1 MGKKSCCQ
9 ESNRN
14 WINKLDN
21 ERLQNLADL
30 IALNEI
36 EGIGLGRL
44 HQLLNTFG
52 SAGKALE
59 ASISRLTDVP
69 GIGRETASTIIE
81 KQDRKKAEKIVE
93 KVNSKGWRFFI
104 INESD
109 YPRALKTIP
118 DPPPYIFYLGEYEES
133 DNRAIA
139 IVGSRTATEE
149 GRSFAENLAARL
161 AENGVTVVSGMARGV
176 DTAAHRGAM
185 TAEGRTLAVFGSSLD
200 IIYPPEGRNMAAKI
214 IKSGCL
220 LSEYLPGTEP
230 FGPNFPKRNR
240 IISGLSQGVVVI
252 EAAERS
258 GALST
263 AGHAL
268 QQNREIF
275 AVPGSPRV
283 LTSKG
288 TNHLIK
294 EGAVLL
300 TSIDDIFEA
309 LPRLKGQVIARRTEN
324 IEDLTE
330 LEKSILN
337 HFGAD
342 PIQVDKLARETNTP
356 MPDLLQILL
365 ALELKGIVKELSGK
379 RFILG

>member
-1 MGKKSCCQ
+1 
-9 ESNRN
+9 
-14 WINKLDN
+14 LDN

>member
-1 MGKKSCCQ
+1 M
-9 ESNRN
+9 
-14 WINKLDN
+14 
-21 ERLQNLADL
+21 
-30 IALNEI
+30 
-36 EGIGLGRL
+36 
-44 HQLLNTFG
+44 
-52 SAGKALE
+52 
-59 ASISRLTDVP
+59 
-69 GIGRETASTIIE
+69 RE
-81 KQDRKKAEKIVE
+81 
-93 KVNSKGWRFFI
+93 
-104 INESD
+104 
-109 YPRALKTIP
+109 P
-118 DPPPYIFYLGEYEES
+118 
-133 DNRAIA
+133 
-139 IVGSRTATEE
+139 
-149 GRSFAENLAARL
+149 
-161 AENGVTVVSGMARGV
+161 
-176 DTAAHRGAM
+176 
-185 TAEGRTLAVFGSSLD
+185 
-200 IIYPPEGRNMAAKI
+200 
-214 IKSGCL
+214 
-220 LSEYLPGTEP
+220 
-230 FGPNFPKRNR
+230 
-240 IISGLSQGVVVI
+240 
-252 EAAERS
+252 S

-337 HFGAD
+337 HLGAD

>member
-1 MGKKSCCQ
+1 MEKKSCCQ

>member
-1 MGKKSCCQ
+1 MEKKSCCQ

-52 SAGKALE
+52 SAGNALE

-118 DPPPYIFYLGEYEES
+118 DPPPYIFYLGKYEES